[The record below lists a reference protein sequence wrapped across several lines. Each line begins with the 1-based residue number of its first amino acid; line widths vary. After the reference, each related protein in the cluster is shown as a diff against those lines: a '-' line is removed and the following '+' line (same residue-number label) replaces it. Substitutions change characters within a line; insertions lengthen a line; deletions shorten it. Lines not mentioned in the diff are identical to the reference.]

1 MVSVSEFSVM
11 EMFSEL
17 ISERRFWATFPYA
30 EKCLDIR
37 LGGVVDRREREAE
50 TSTVGVRTFFF
61 PLRERKAHKR
71 VISQNFI
78 YVADPFI
85 LTKAKAFLPR
95 CFVPH

>member
-1 MVSVSEFSVM
+1 M

-37 LGGVVDRREREAE
+37 LGGVVDRMEREAE

-61 PLRERKAHKR
+61 L
-71 VISQNFI
+71 
-78 YVADPFI
+78 
-85 LTKAKAFLPR
+85 
-95 CFVPH
+95 